1 MFSPNGGHAK
11 NERSSRTTRLWNRNQ
26 WSVMAVWEIDKS
38 DLCEGNLGLRAVRFR
53 CIDVGP
59 KFPISTV

>member
-1 MFSPNGGHAK
+1 
-11 NERSSRTTRLWNRNQ
+11 
-26 WSVMAVWEIDKS
+26 MAVWEIDKS

-59 KFPISTV
+59 QFPISTVRRSDLAQSPIV